1 MIKSDEFAWYDPSYN
16 SSILNLGKSAF
27 KNSGENTVV
36 ISASGYEKLTL
47 KIDGSTGSVITDGST
62 TDPVVPPETETKDAP
77 TAANVTKDN
86 YFGTYYYRVTFAG
99 MDNNTLKAYLPSIKS
114 VIVGTSNYNY
124 ASSLLNETNAYKWS
138 ATDTGYG
145 MDNYDCLD
153 LTTDGFSTT
162 ENTVVTVKAEGY
174 VDLTF
179 TVNKNGQLVTGDNS
193 NSGSDGEDSG
203 KLTPPR
209 FSSAEKVTPIL
220 GGNYTRIS
228 FAGDN
233 IVNYLKLVEGGTV
246 TVNGN
251 TITYAGSFW
260 NSTQKFKFGNDPTYG
275 GEYIYLDITED
286 SFDASGNSTVVI
298 SVDGY
303 NDLTFTI
310 DAKGNPVTE

>member
-1 MIKSDEFAWYDPSYN
+1 M
-16 SSILNLGKSAF
+16 
-27 KNSGENTVV
+27 
-36 ISASGYEKLTL
+36 
-47 KIDGSTGSVITDGST
+47 
-62 TDPVVPPETETKDAP
+62 
-77 TAANVTKDN
+77 TKDN

-203 KLTPPR
+203 KLTPPG

-233 IVNYLKLVEGGTV
+233 IVNYLKLVEKGTV

-260 NSTQKFKFGNDPTYG
+260 NSTKKFKFGNDPTYG

-310 DAKGNPVTE
+310 DAEGNPVTE

>member
-1 MIKSDEFAWYDPSYN
+1 M
-16 SSILNLGKSAF
+16 
-27 KNSGENTVV
+27 
-36 ISASGYEKLTL
+36 
-47 KIDGSTGSVITDGST
+47 
-62 TDPVVPPETETKDAP
+62 
-77 TAANVTKDN
+77 
-86 YFGTYYYRVTFAG
+86 
-99 MDNNTLKAYLPSIKS
+99 
-114 VIVGTSNYNY
+114 
-124 ASSLLNETNAYKWS
+124 
-138 ATDTGYG
+138 
-145 MDNYDCLD
+145 
-153 LTTDGFSTT
+153 
-162 ENTVVTVKAEGY
+162 
-174 VDLTF
+174 
-179 TVNKNGQLVTGDNS
+179 
-193 NSGSDGEDSG
+193 
-203 KLTPPR
+203 TPPR